1 MNKIRKILQSAL
13 SILMAF
19 VLVFAVGCSSGSGD
33 GGYVITPAPEAPAP
47 TFELSL
53 SQIDCIVGDTDQLSP
68 KSLPN
73 IGDATLTW
81 RSEDSKIV
89 AVDNNGKFEAL
100 SEGTTKIIATYGPA
114 TATCTIKVSWDSE
127 VPQIVSPAND
137 DEGAASWQARKAQC
151 FLFCCCPAEVV
162 HHHKRWGRAGGRA
175 GSSVA
180 RAAWSGVSYP

>member
-1 MNKIRKILQSAL
+1 MCEYYTLGISSSTA
-13 SILMAF
+13 SI
-19 VLVFAVGCSSGSGD
+19 GD

-89 AVDNNGKFEAL
+89 AVDNNVAIVVYGNVIL
-100 SEGTTKIIATYGPA
+100 GVHLVLGLYTVDYQIA
-114 TATCTIKVSWDSE
+114 IFV
-127 VPQIVSPAND
+127 
-137 DEGAASWQARKAQC
+137 
-151 FLFCCCPAEVV
+151 
-162 HHHKRWGRAGGRA
+162 
-175 GSSVA
+175 
-180 RAAWSGVSYP
+180 